1 MLIRLFLARHWIT
14 LVLSFIGGI
23 LLLMPAL
30 SFASSTE
37 FIEVAGF
44 WTQAVAEGNL
54 SGLSESLADVRLW
67 LEGQG
72 RFNNANPMSHMNWY
86 QGMARTAL
94 GYAITDRLTV
104 WTGYTYLPTQ
114 LYGLDYMGEQDV
126 WPAMRYIIPASIGTI
141 TVREMLESTLRAR
154 RCTRDSQQNPDQTAT
169 PLRVRTAFG
178 SGAVG

>member
-37 FIEVAGF
+37 FIEAAGF

-54 SGLSESLADVRLW
+54 SGLSESLADLRLW

-72 RFNNANPMSHMNWY
+72 RFNNANPLNNMKWY

-104 WTGYTYLPTQ
+104 WTGYTYL
-114 LYGLDYMGEQDV
+114 V
-126 WPAMRYIIPASIGTI
+126 
-141 TVREMLESTLRAR
+141 
-154 RCTRDSQQNPDQTAT
+154 PDRK
-169 PLRVRTAFG
+169 PSF
-178 SGAVG
+178 